1 MNRRQLL
8 AGLAALPTTAYGV
21 CRDTDGTPNCS
32 RYLNF
37 RVYDSTPQHDQQQCW
52 TACIESV
59 LRHHGMMVN
68 RDMLTYKTE
77 ETAVGNLLANLN
89 GPGTDYFGQ
98 TFHVHAKHH
107 VIDPELML
115 EEIVNNRPMIT
126 GSMQHPVVLT
136 GLQFKRYDDHS
147 QVLDATVYDP
157 WQGTVRSMGGREYAN
172 MDFAASFK
180 VRF

>member
-1 MNRRQLL
+1 MNRRQIL

-32 RYLNF
+32 RYLDF
-37 RVYDSTPQHDQQQCW
+37 RVYDSRPQHDQQQCW
-52 TACIESV
+52 AACIESV
-59 LRHHGMMVN
+59 LRHHGIMVN
-68 RDMLTYKTE
+68 RDMLTHKTQD
-77 ETAVGNLLANLN
+77 AGGNLLTNLN
-89 GPGTDYFGQ
+89 GTDYFGQ
-98 TFHVHAKHH
+98 PYQVQTRHH
-107 VIDPELML
+107 VIDPEVML
-115 EEIVNNRPMIT
+115 EEIVHNRPMIT
-126 GSMQHPVVLT
+126 GTMKHPVVLT